1 METIM
6 CEMNKTLN
14 ETSSRS
20 DSMKGRTSKLEI
32 NNRNYLKQNTPRREN
47 KKLNRGLVSCG
58 TSLNG
63 LTHLYLESSKERRGG
78 RTEKVF
84 DEVMAET
91 FPTSDENYKHHP
103 PSNPNES

>member
-1 METIM
+1 M

-47 KKLNRGLVSCG
+47 KKLNKGLVSCG